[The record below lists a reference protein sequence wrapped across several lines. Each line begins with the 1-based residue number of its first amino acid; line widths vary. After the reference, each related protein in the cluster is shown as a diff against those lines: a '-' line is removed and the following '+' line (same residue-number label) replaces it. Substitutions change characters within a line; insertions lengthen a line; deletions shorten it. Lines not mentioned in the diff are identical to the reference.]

1 MQSQSERALLYSRL
15 CEMEQDIAAST
26 DTDQLLG
33 RITACAREITD
44 SESASIL
51 LLDEAHG
58 DLYFKET
65 LGELGESIKKVRV
78 PLDTASIAGTAFSSR
93 RPAISNKASED
104 PRHFKGV
111 DRVTAIPTRSVLA
124 VPIVWGERIFG
135 VLEAINKVDGGFT
148 EADQEVLTVLANHAA
163 VVLYNVGLIEQLQNF
178 FVHTIEILIA
188 ALESVEPGSQGHV
201 IRVSRTTSRLAR
213 ELGILGKDYETL
225 YYAAYFH
232 DIGKLMLGTSVV
244 ARNDKRH
251 PQFGSDMLE
260 RIKVLEKTAPLV
272 RHHHERWDGSGFPD
286 HLVGE
291 QTPRAARILALAEDY
306 DESWMD
312 RPPEQEL
319 PEFLVDFLSRS
330 CGRHDPDLLELL
342 GRVISQD
349 AGFGAEEKP

>member
-148 EADQEVLTVLANHAA
+148 EADQEVLTVLANHARWCCTTSA
-163 VVLYNVGLIEQLQNF
+163 IEQLQNF